1 MSDQAHRTSYV
12 HASRGLLCALA
23 VLVVLLVG
31 PGVGSAAAAPCDP
44 PVTSEIACEN
54 SKPGNP
60 ASVWDVSGSGDPN
73 IQGFATD
80 ISVDQGQTVRFKIN
94 SVTSLYRLDIYRM
107 GWYGGQ
113 GARRVATVRPL
124 TGTPQQPAC
133 LTESASGLVDC
144 GNWSQSASWAVPA
157 DAVS

>member
-1 MSDQAHRTSYV
+1 MVTAR
-12 HASRGLLCALA
+12 LLTPLLLAA
-23 VLVVLLVG
+23 VLMAMIAQPADAQG
-31 PGVGSAAAAPCDP
+31 PGCTAPAY
-44 PVTSEIACEN
+44 EIVAEN
-54 SKPGNP
+54 CRPGTP
-60 ASVWDVSGSGDPN
+60 ASEWDVSGSGDPN

-94 SVTSLYRLDIYRM
+94 SVTSLYRLDIYRL
-107 GWYGGQ
+107 GWYGGA